1 MADQRE
7 ALRLEAEAHRRTQEQ
22 LLELHETM
30 QKERDAF
37 SMEMA
42 GDRDARVQLPIVLAE
57 LDSTRKLLDQ
67 MGREAAERLALGKDE
82 AFALVGQRSPKP
94 KSSRG
99 AAAAASPKP
108 ANGTLGMQRFGY

>member
-1 MADQRE
+1 MASNAASCACRNAGACAAGVVRAAPPQV
-7 ALRLEAEAHRRTQEQ
+7 HRDIKPGNI
-22 LLELHETM
+22 LLNSRGEGKISDFGL
-30 QKERDAF
+30 
-37 SMEMA
+37 S
-42 GDRDARVQLPIVLAE
+42 AE